1 MRKLS
6 IMVVSLLFISVMSC
20 VENDRQ
26 PSKSDSGVTKATVKV
41 KTDQNGHTVEQSN
54 YMERVKT

>member
-41 KTDQNGHTVEQSN
+41 KTDQKWS
-54 YMERVKT
+54 YC